1 MGTYLEIQ
9 HQRIIN
15 ASVLFSL
22 IKHFLPLVK
31 KKYEFKVIA
40 HQKDIRCKLL
50 QYFFSQNRI
59 NQTIFFS
66 IMSTQAWGQTLQ
78 TPLATPKDQTSK
90 QLPRNVLLSGAYL
103 FSLCWKKTSWQ
114 SNSNDYERYYI
125 LHICFNF
132 LGLLFDLF
140 SFRVLWS
147 SSLSLRTQRCIPYI
161 IARN

>member
-15 ASVLFSL
+15 ASVFFSL

-50 QYFFSQNRI
+50 QCFFSQNRI
-59 NQTIFFS
+59 NQKIFFS
-66 IMSTQAWGQTLQ
+66 IMSTQAQRQTLQ
-78 TPLATPKDQTSK
+78 TPLAIPKDQTSK

-114 SNSNDYERYYI
+114 SKSIDYERYYI
-125 LHICFNF
+125 LHSYLTFQAYCLTCF
-132 LGLLFDLF
+132 LFVSCGAPHL
-140 SFRVLWS
+140 V
-147 SSLSLRTQRCIPYI
+147 
-161 IARN
+161 